1 MKTLVRILGIGTLV
15 AILALMTL
23 GPVTSAQRE
32 ERGRERSEGDCET
45 IGFRLREMV
54 ANGEL
59 TREEAVEQYRVA
71 CGERGRER
79 SEEDREAIGLRLREM
94 IENGELT
101 REEAGEMLE
110 GLRRC
115 MAANPPQSPP
125 SPTR

>member
-59 TREEAVEQYRVA
+59 TR
-71 CGERGRER
+71 RGSRG
-79 SEEDREAIGLRLREM
+79 AIPRGLR
-94 IENGELT
+94 
-101 REEAGEMLE
+101 
-110 GLRRC
+110 
-115 MAANPPQSPP
+115 
-125 SPTR
+125 